1 MVILCVD
8 LKGFYASVECVF
20 RGLDPLAVDLAVADE
35 RRGGGSIVLAVTPHL
50 KKRGVR
56 SRCRLYQ
63 LPKDGIIIARPRMKK
78 YIEYSCKVYEI
89 YLRFVSPEDI
99 HIYSI
104 DEAFLDI
111 THYIKYY
118 NASPQEIARKI
129 LDAIY
134 EETGLPASCGVGDNI
149 FLAKVA
155 LDCLAKRRSDN
166 IAYLDKDLFRKY
178 IWDLRLLDNIWGIG
192 RRLSR
197 RLAALNIR
205 TLRDLARTP
214 PEKLEKKFG
223 VLGLELYRH
232 AHGEDATTVREAR
245 EYHPQ
250 SKTFGHGQVF
260 LEDYDYKDVRVV
272 ITEIAAEIATEL
284 ALRRLCCQEVA
295 LGIGYSK
302 KYGGGFYRQKKLE
315 TKTNSFKTL
324 LSAYEEL
331 YKKHVID
338 LPIRTINMRVGKLSN
353 EEFLQ
358 PDLFTDV
365 QIEVKERNLYRAIG
379 EIREKFGKAA
389 VRLAVSN
396 MEKATLVKRSV
407 LIGGHNAE

>member
-1 MVILCVD
+1 MD
-8 LKGFYASVECVF
+8 
-20 RGLDPLAVDLAVADE
+20 
-35 RRGGGSIVLAVTPHL
+35 GG
-50 KKRGVR
+50 
-56 SRCRLYQ
+56 
-63 LPKDGIIIARPRMKK
+63 
-78 YIEYSCKVYEI
+78 
-89 YLRFVSPEDI
+89 
-99 HIYSI
+99 
-104 DEAFLDI
+104 
-111 THYIKYY
+111 
-118 NASPQEIARKI
+118 
-129 LDAIY
+129 
-134 EETGLPASCGVGDNI
+134 
-149 FLAKVA
+149 
-155 LDCLAKRRSDN
+155 
-166 IAYLDKDLFRKY
+166 
-178 IWDLRLLDNIWGIG
+178 
-192 RRLSR
+192 SR

-205 TLRDLARTP
+205 TLRDWRGRPGETG
-214 PEKLEKKFG
+214 EKIR

-245 EYHPQ
+245 NIIP